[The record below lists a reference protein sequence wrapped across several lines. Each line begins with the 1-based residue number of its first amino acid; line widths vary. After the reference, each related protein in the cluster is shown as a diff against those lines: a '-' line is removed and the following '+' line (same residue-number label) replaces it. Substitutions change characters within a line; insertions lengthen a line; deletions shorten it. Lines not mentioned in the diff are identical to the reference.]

1 MKGTVVAILQEPRL
15 HKVEAETGRV
25 YRRNRKDIL
34 KTKETFNKDSQVPD
48 SDVEISSDERPSVKE
63 SIDTSATLVPRH
75 PLEELKPVHYR
86 SHYGQEIKPP
96 QRYEPGQYNT

>member
-48 SDVEISSDERPSVKE
+48 SDVEISSDETPSVKE
-63 SIDTSATLVPRH
+63 SIDTSTTLFPD
-75 PLEELKPVHYR
+75 PLWRNQNQFTTEVVMAK
-86 SHYGQEIKPP
+86 
-96 QRYEPGQYNT
+96 